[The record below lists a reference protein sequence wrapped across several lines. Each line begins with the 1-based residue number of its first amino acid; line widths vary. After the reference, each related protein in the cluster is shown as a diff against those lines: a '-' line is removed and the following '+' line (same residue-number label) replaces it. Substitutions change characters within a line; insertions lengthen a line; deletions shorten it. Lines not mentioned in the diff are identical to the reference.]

1 MRRVTSRLEGSATNR
16 LSGASPRFTF
26 SHVAEG
32 TSLTTLRRDEV
43 MPSAASASSGRGG
56 SAALDEAS
64 ASSSETPTDTRHFAA
79 GAFPPLPFGLAA
91 LSRRR
96 SGRGDG
102 RGEGS
107 VFTRGF
113 RGTKR
118 LKWSG
123 KSLSASGARNG
134 GGKCKRDRRRRREQ
148 LPGVT
153 ASSPHPSPPK
163 KERETDSPAGGSVK
177 KRPFAAL
184 CPLTLYSSHITGL

>member
-64 ASSSETPTDTRHFAA
+64 PSASSSETPTDTRRFAA
-79 GAFPPLPFGLAA
+79 GAFPPLPF
-91 LSRRR
+91 R
-96 SGRGDG
+96 
-102 RGEGS
+102 RGEGA
-107 VFTRGF
+107 VFVRGF

-118 LKWSG
+118 LNWSG
-123 KSLSASGARNG
+123 KPLPANGASI
-134 GGKCKRDRRRRREQ
+134 
-148 LPGVT
+148 
-153 ASSPHPSPPK
+153 
-163 KERETDSPAGGSVK
+163 
-177 KRPFAAL
+177 
-184 CPLTLYSSHITGL
+184 TLLR